1 MAVRDRKVRPS
12 VVANIARRRAHIF
25 IHAYTRAHCEA
36 TTRHRH
42 RRAVRE
48 REREKKYILRRR
60 EMSMDS
66 TGCAIH
72 VCKHISA
79 FTQYERFRSIFT
91 G

>member
-48 REREKKYILRRR
+48 RERERRNIYYEEERQHGLRDTC
-60 EMSMDS
+60 M
-66 TGCAIH
+66 
-72 VCKHISA
+72 
-79 FTQYERFRSIFT
+79 
-91 G
+91 

>member
-48 REREKKYILRRR
+48 REREREEIYITKKRDGDGQHGLRDTC
-60 EMSMDS
+60 M
-66 TGCAIH
+66 
-72 VCKHISA
+72 
-79 FTQYERFRSIFT
+79 
-91 G
+91 